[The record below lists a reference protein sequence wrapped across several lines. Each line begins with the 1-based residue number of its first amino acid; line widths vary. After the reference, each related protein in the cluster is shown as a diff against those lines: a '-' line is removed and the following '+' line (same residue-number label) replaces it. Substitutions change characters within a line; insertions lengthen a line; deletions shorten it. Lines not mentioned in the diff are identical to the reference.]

1 MKSRGLRGV
10 SPLVSAAILLAAA
23 IAIGYT
29 IYNYAYA
36 STAAV
41 AQKPQ
46 LMITASAD
54 YVGTTAY
61 IEISIRNAGG
71 AAANITRVTVDGTD
85 VTQQL
90 GIPSNGYLLQPGQEL
105 HKVIVLDNL
114 PSGQHII
121 IVTLSDGSQY
131 KATFIS

>member
-1 MKSRGLRGV
+1 MGRLRGV

-23 IAIGYT
+23 IAIGYV
-29 IYNYAYA
+29 IYNYAFS

-54 YVGTTAY
+54 YVGSTAY
-61 IEISIRNAGG
+61 IEVSIRNAGG
-71 AAANITRVTVDGTD
+71 AAANITKVEIDGAD

-90 GIPSNGYLLQPGQEL
+90 GIPANGYLLQPGQEL
-105 HKVIVLDNL
+105 HKVITMEGL

-131 KATFIS
+131 KASFIS